1 MRYGSV
7 CSGIEAATVAWEP
20 LGWQAAWFAEID
32 TFPAAVLQHHY
43 PSVPNLGDMTA
54 LPQRILSGEV
64 EAPDVLAGGTPCQAF
79 SVAGLRAS
87 MQDARGQLTITF
99 LEIANAIDTVRAI
112 LGKQPCIIVWENV
125 PGALS
130 TADNAFGCLLGGI
143 VGESEDLQPTGRK
156 WTNAGLVHGPER
168 QAAWRILDA
177 QFFGVPQRRR
187 RIFLVSSARTDIDC
201 AKILFEQKSVL
212 GNTSPGKGSQEE
224 TSSASAQRIGTAGA
238 ARVAKC
244 LTTRTGQAYDFETED
259 FVVHGTQDP
268 CTSDKAFALG
278 RNNGQEN
285 VVAIAGNIL
294 GRAVKNGGN
303 GVGDDESGKCYT
315 LTTQDRHAVAY
326 SIQSAAIGR
335 DGTNDQVRSLYMK
348 NVTPTLTCADRHAV
362 AFRACGQDGF
372 SPAAVSPPILASGG
386 VGSGVPSIQSGYMVR
401 RLMPIECERLQ
412 GFPDN
417 YTQVPWRGKEAADC
431 PDAGRYKALGNS
443 MAVPVMRWIGQQIN
457 EAASQAA

>member
-7 CSGIEAATVAWEP
+7 CSGIEAATVAWKP

-32 TFPAAVLQHHY
+32 AFPATVLQHHY
-43 PSVPNLGDMTA
+43 PDVPNLGDMTT

-64 EAPDVLAGGTPCQAF
+64 EAPDVLVGGTPCQAF

-112 LGKQPCIIVWENV
+112 RGKQPCIIVWENV

-130 TADNAFGCLLGGI
+130 TKDNAFGCFLGGI

-201 AKILFEQKSVL
+201 AKILFEPKGVL
-212 GNTSPGKGSQEE
+212 GDTSLGKSKKEE
-224 TSSASAQRIGTAGA
+224 TAAFIESSFGTFRASKCGGTVKASGGG
-238 ARVAKC
+238 
-244 LTTRTGQAYDFETED
+244 LGGGSETL
-259 FVVHGTQDP
+259 VVHGTQDP
-268 CTSDKAFALG
+268 CTSTKAFALG

-285 VVAIAGNIL
+285 VVAIAGNIIE
-294 GRAVKNGGN
+294 RDAKNGSN
-303 GVGDDESGKCYT
+303 GLGADDSGKCYT
-315 LTTQDRHAVAY
+315 LTTTDRHAIAY

-335 DGTNDQVRSLYMK
+335 EGTSDQVRSLYME
-348 NVTPTLTCADRHAV
+348 NITPTLTCADRHEV
-362 AFRACGQDGF
+362 AFRYQ
-372 SPAAVSPPILASGG
+372 
-386 VGSGVPSIQSGYMVR
+386 VR

-412 GFPDN
+412 GFPDS
-417 YTQVPWRGKEAADC
+417 YTQIPYRNKTAADC

-443 MAVPVMRWIGQQIN
+443 MAVPVMRWIGQRIN
-457 EAASQAA
+457 EHAA

>member
-32 TFPAAVLQHHY
+32 AFPAAVLQHHY
-43 PSVPNLGDMTA
+43 PSVPNLGDMTT
-54 LPQRILSGEV
+54 LPQRILSGEI
-64 EAPDVLAGGTPCQAF
+64 EAPDVLVGGTPCQAF

-99 LEIANAIDTVRAI
+99 LEIANAIDTVRAVH
-112 LGKQPCIIVWENV
+112 GKQPCIIIWENV

-130 TADNAFGCLLGGI
+130 TKDNAFGCFIGGI
-143 VGESEDLQPTGRK
+143 VGESEDLQPTGKR

-201 AKILFEQKSVL
+201 AKILFEQKSML
-212 GNTSPGKGSQEE
+212 GNLAPRKSEKEE
-224 TSSASAQRIGTAGA
+224 TAANAAPCADTASTVRL
-238 ARVAKC
+238 AKC

-268 CTSDKAFALG
+268 CVSTKAFTLG

-285 VVAIAGNIL
+285 VVAIPGNII
-294 GRAVKNGGN
+294 GRADESGGN
-303 GVGDDESGKCYT
+303 GRGFDDSGKCYT
-315 LTTQDRHAVAY
+315 LTA
-326 SIQSAAIGR
+326 
-335 DGTNDQVRSLYMK
+335 
-348 NVTPTLTCADRHAV
+348 ADRHAV
-362 AFRACGQDGF
+362 AFRYQ
-372 SPAAVSPPILASGG
+372 
-386 VGSGVPSIQSGYMVR
+386 VR

-417 YTQVPWRGKEAADC
+417 YTQIPYRGKVAADC

-443 MAVPVMRWIGQQIN
+443 MAVPVMRWIGQRID
-457 EAASQAA
+457 EHAA

>member
-7 CSGIEAATVAWEP
+7 CSGIEAATVAWKS

-43 PSVPNLGDMTA
+43 PDVPNLGDMTT
-54 LPQRILSGEV
+54 LPQRILSGEI
-64 EAPDVLAGGTPCQAF
+64 EAPDVLVGGTPCQAF

-99 LEIANAIDTVRAI
+99 LEIANAIDTIRAI

-130 TADNAFGCLLGGI
+130 TKDNAFGCFLGGI

-212 GNTSPGKGSQEE
+212 GDTSPGEGKKEE
-224 TSSASAQRIGTAGA
+224 TAAFIESSFGTFRASECGGTVKASGGG
-238 ARVAKC
+238 
-244 LTTRTGQAYDFETED
+244 LGGGSETL
-259 FVVHGTQDP
+259 VVHGTQDP
-268 CTSDKAFALG
+268 CTSTKAF
-278 RNNGQEN
+278 
-285 VVAIAGNIL
+285 I
-294 GRAVKNGGN
+294 
-303 GVGDDESGKCYT
+303 
-315 LTTQDRHAVAY
+315 
-326 SIQSAAIGR
+326 
-335 DGTNDQVRSLYMK
+335 
-348 NVTPTLTCADRHAV
+348 
-362 AFRACGQDGF
+362 
-372 SPAAVSPPILASGG
+372 
-386 VGSGVPSIQSGYMVR
+386 
-401 RLMPIECERLQ
+401 
-412 GFPDN
+412 
-417 YTQVPWRGKEAADC
+417 
-431 PDAGRYKALGNS
+431 
-443 MAVPVMRWIGQQIN
+443 
-457 EAASQAA
+457 

>member
-43 PSVPNLGDMTA
+43 PDVPNLGDMTT

-64 EAPDVLAGGTPCQAF
+64 EAPDVLVGGTPCQAF

-112 LGKQPCIIVWENV
+112 HGKQPCIIVWENV

-130 TADNAFGCLLGGI
+130 TKDNAFGCFLGGI

-212 GNTSPGKGSQEE
+212 GNLAPRKPAT
-224 TSSASAQRIGTAGA
+224 
-238 ARVAKC
+238 
-244 LTTRTGQAYDFETED
+244 
-259 FVVHGTQDP
+259 
-268 CTSDKAFALG
+268 
-278 RNNGQEN
+278 
-285 VVAIAGNIL
+285 
-294 GRAVKNGGN
+294 
-303 GVGDDESGKCYT
+303 
-315 LTTQDRHAVAY
+315 
-326 SIQSAAIGR
+326 
-335 DGTNDQVRSLYMK
+335 
-348 NVTPTLTCADRHAV
+348 TLTCFH
-362 AFRACGQDGF
+362 
-372 SPAAVSPPILASGG
+372 
-386 VGSGVPSIQSGYMVR
+386 
-401 RLMPIECERLQ
+401 
-412 GFPDN
+412 
-417 YTQVPWRGKEAADC
+417 C
-431 PDAGRYKALGNS
+431 PHR
-443 MAVPVMRWIGQQIN
+443 
-457 EAASQAA
+457 